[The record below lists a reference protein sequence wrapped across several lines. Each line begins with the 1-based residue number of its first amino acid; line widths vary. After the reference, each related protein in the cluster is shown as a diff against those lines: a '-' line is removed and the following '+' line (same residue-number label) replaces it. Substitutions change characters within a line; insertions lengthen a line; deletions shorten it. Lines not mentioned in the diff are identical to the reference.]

1 MAHGQIGKQ
10 DRGGQQCV
18 LKQLSHFSF
27 FFIFVVTSSSSSLL
41 PRRHSFL
48 VVALFS
54 LSLFPCCTPPS
65 LSLLARC
72 HSFLAITPSS
82 LSLLPPRPSF
92 FLVAPSSLLL
102 LLPRR
107 SFLLVA
113 PCSFLHRSFL
123 PESVN
128 LVISSNLMKA
138 SPTNGRTYR
147 PTNRRTDKASY
158 RDARTH
164 LKKCAQNTEATM
176 WTYKLQ
182 Q

>member
-27 FFIFVVTSSSSSLL
+27 FFHFCSHFFLVVAPSSSSLLPRCRSVLVVAFSLLHSSLVVTTCLLSFL

-48 VVALFS
+48 VVA
-54 LSLFPCCTPPS
+54 
-65 LSLLARC
+65 
-72 HSFLAITPSS
+72 PSS
-82 LSLLPPRPSF
+82 SSF
-92 FLVAPSSLLL
+92 

-138 SPTNGRTYR
+138 SPSNGRTYR
-147 PTNRRTDKASY
+147 PTDGRT
-158 RDARTH
+158 RPLIEMQGH
-164 LKKCAQNTEATM
+164 I
-176 WTYKLQ
+176 
-182 Q
+182 